1 MMVPNQIIKY
11 NEISEDYK
19 AHLIMI
25 SNKYF
30 DTRDNFYKMMSLLI
44 PLKNH
49 PCVNLNITE
58 TDLLKTYH
66 VLLYKKIS
74 EENNLFRDFTIQYLI
89 QATFYEVCQL
99 LLKHLEIKK
108 KKLPHKEDIFK
119 QFLKLVET
127 HHYKERDIS
136 FYAEKLCLTPKYL
149 SSIIR
154 DVSGELAGNW
164 IDNYVII
171 EAKALLI
178 SSNLTIQEICYK
190 LNFSTPSSFTRF
202 FKRITGMSPRKFRTL
217 KVFPN
222 LIE

>member
-1 MMVPNQIIKY
+1 MAYEMVMPY
-11 NEISEDYK
+11 
-19 AHLIMI
+19 HLHMP
-25 SNKYF
+25 SYF
-30 DTRDNFYKMMSLLI
+30 LETF
-44 PLKNH
+44 
-49 PCVNLNITE
+49 TE
-58 TDLLKTYH
+58 Y
-66 VLLYKKIS
+66 
-74 EENNLFRDFTIQYLI
+74 
-89 QATFYEVCQL
+89 
-99 LLKHLEIKK
+99 
-108 KKLPHKEDIFK
+108 P
-119 QFLKLVET
+119 
-127 HHYKERDIS
+127 
-136 FYAEKLCLTPKYL
+136 YL

>member
-49 PCVNLNITE
+49 PCVNLNIAE

-89 QATFYEVCQL
+89 QGTNTPKESST
-99 LLKHLEIKK
+99 KTIKK
-108 KKLPHKEDIFK
+108 
-119 QFLKLVET
+119 
-127 HHYKERDIS
+127 
-136 FYAEKLCLTPKYL
+136 
-149 SSIIR
+149 
-154 DVSGELAGNW
+154 
-164 IDNYVII
+164 
-171 EAKALLI
+171 
-178 SSNLTIQEICYK
+178 
-190 LNFSTPSSFTRF
+190 
-202 FKRITGMSPRKFRTL
+202 
-217 KVFPN
+217 
-222 LIE
+222 

>member
-1 MMVPNQIIKY
+1 MPAPTKASGNKKRKNCRIK
-11 NEISEDYK
+11 
-19 AHLIMI
+19 
-25 SNKYF
+25 
-30 DTRDNFYKMMSLLI
+30 
-44 PLKNH
+44 
-49 PCVNLNITE
+49 
-58 TDLLKTYH
+58 KTY
-66 VLLYKKIS
+66 S
-74 EENNLFRDFTIQYLI
+74 NS
-89 QATFYEVCQL
+89 
-99 LLKHLEIKK
+99 
-108 KKLPHKEDIFK
+108 
-119 QFLKLVET
+119 FLKLVET

-202 FKRITGMSPRKFRTL
+202 FKRITGMSTKKIQNTKSFSQLNRIKTYNILP
-217 KVFPN
+217 PA
-222 LIE
+222 LIFMNEDKYFSHLARSLFELQISYASIFLFLCSHNEKEL

>member
-1 MMVPNQIIKY
+1 MNVP
-11 NEISEDYK
+11 
-19 AHLIMI
+19 
-25 SNKYF
+25 
-30 DTRDNFYKMMSLLI
+30 
-44 PLKNH
+44 
-49 PCVNLNITE
+49 
-58 TDLLKTYH
+58 
-66 VLLYKKIS
+66 
-74 EENNLFRDFTIQYLI
+74 
-89 QATFYEVCQL
+89 
-99 LLKHLEIKK
+99 
-108 KKLPHKEDIFK
+108 
-119 QFLKLVET
+119 
-127 HHYKERDIS
+127 KERDIS

>member
-1 MMVPNQIIKY
+1 M
-11 NEISEDYK
+11 YK
-19 AHLIMI
+19 
-25 SNKYF
+25 
-30 DTRDNFYKMMSLLI
+30 RQ
-44 PLKNH
+44 
-49 PCVNLNITE
+49 
-58 TDLLKTYH
+58 TYH

>member
-1 MMVPNQIIKY
+1 
-11 NEISEDYK
+11 
-19 AHLIMI
+19 LIMI

-49 PCVNLNITE
+49 PCVNLNIAE

>member
-1 MMVPNQIIKY
+1 MKTLTWQKPGQQNVAQELIKIIINY
-11 NEISEDYK
+11 VAE
-19 AHLIMI
+19 L
-25 SNKYF
+25 
-30 DTRDNFYKMMSLLI
+30 R
-44 PLKNH
+44 
-49 PCVNLNITE
+49 
-58 TDLLKTYH
+58 
-66 VLLYKKIS
+66 
-74 EENNLFRDFTIQYLI
+74 
-89 QATFYEVCQL
+89 
-99 LLKHLEIKK
+99 KK

>member
-1 MMVPNQIIKY
+1 MPILSGKKLMEEVVMIDQKRLHTLRKGIWWQ
-11 NEISEDYK
+11 EK
-19 AHLIMI
+19 AKAI
-25 SNKYF
+25 
-30 DTRDNFYKMMSLLI
+30 
-44 PLKNH
+44 
-49 PCVNLNITE
+49 
-58 TDLLKTYH
+58 
-66 VLLYKKIS
+66 
-74 EENNLFRDFTIQYLI
+74 
-89 QATFYEVCQL
+89 
-99 LLKHLEIKK
+99 HLEIKK